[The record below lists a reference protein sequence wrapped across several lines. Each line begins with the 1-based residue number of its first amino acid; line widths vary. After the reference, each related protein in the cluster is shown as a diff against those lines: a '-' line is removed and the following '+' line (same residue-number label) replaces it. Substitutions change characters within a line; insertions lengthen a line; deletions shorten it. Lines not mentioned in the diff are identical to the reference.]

1 MSTLVQGPAPAA
13 KLPEAAPG
21 PLGTSFF
28 ASRRAV
34 LFLFA
39 FSAALYLGTAFYP
52 SLLDDADSSHAVVA
66 REMLTR
72 GDYVTMYMNGIRY
85 LMKAPLHY
93 WLVAFSYRL
102 FGQNAFAT
110 RLPVALSMIA
120 LVLLLYEFGRRFFT
134 ANAGFYAA
142 LVAASSVGMF
152 IFTRIMI
159 PEAIY
164 ALLFTAAFYLFLR
177 AWTRSLDQR
186 TGYWGAAAMIGL
198 AVLTRGLV
206 GLVFPAGVIGL
217 FVLLTGGWRRWRELR
232 LLSCALIVLAVALP
246 WHILAE
252 IRSPGFLWSFI
263 VNEHF
268 NRALG
273 TRWPPDYDAV
283 PLWLW
288 WVEHLAWFF
297 PWSVFVGFSLSQ
309 FVAIRRW
316 RALRTHEEQAR
327 VILFIWAALILVFF
341 SVVGGSRME
350 YYSFGA
356 WPAIAL
362 LLGLGLARAEEA
374 KQRSV
379 LRAQAAL
386 AICGVVIGAALLLL
400 AARSFQVQKQDIAT
414 LVTTH
419 ENDFYRVSMAHIFDL
434 TPQAFADL
442 RVPATLAGLAFAGA
456 FGFAWILR
464 RKRRTLGAALA
475 MAAGMA
481 IFFAAAN
488 IAYGAFQPL
497 LSSRQL
503 ADKIGGYLRPQD
515 QVAIYGDFD
524 DTSSIAFYTRRRVW
538 IYDGLVNNLVFGSK
552 YPDAP
557 HIFLNDADFAAL
569 WKQPERVFLVIPE
582 LQRGVALP
590 KLEAEGAWV
599 FAQLG
604 GKIVLSN
611 QPITPADPKL
621 TAAK

>member
-1 MSTLVQGPAPAA
+1 MPARNR
-13 KLPEAAPG
+13 PEAELRSPSV
-21 PLGTSFF
+21 PFF
-28 ASRRAV
+28 ARRAAII
-34 LFLFA
+34 FLFC
-39 FSAALYLGTAFYP
+39 FSAALYLGTSFYP
-52 SLLDDADSSHAVVA
+52 SLLDDADASHAIVA

-93 WLVAFSYRL
+93 WLVAFAYRI

-120 LVLLLYEFGRRFFT
+120 LVLLLYEFGRRFFDHKV
-134 ANAGFYAA
+134 GFYAA
-142 LVAASSVGMF
+142 LICASSVGMF

-164 ALLFTAAFYLFLR
+164 ALLFTGTFYLFLR
-177 AWTRSLDQR
+177 AWTGSLDQR
-186 TGYWGAAAMIGL
+186 TGYWGAAALIGL
-198 AVLTRGLV
+198 AVLARGLI
-206 GLVFPAGVIGL
+206 GLVFPAGVIVL
-217 FVLLTGGWRRWRELR
+217 FISLTGGWRRRRELR
-232 LLSCALIVLAVALP
+232 LISCTAIVLAIALP

-252 IRSPGFLWSFI
+252 MRSPGFLWSFI

-288 WVEHLAWFF
+288 WSEHLAWFF
-297 PWSVFVGFSLSQ
+297 PWSVFLGFAMKL
-309 FVAIRRW
+309 FVPFRRW
-316 RALRTHEEQAR
+316 RALSTPEEQAR
-327 VILFIWAALILVFF
+327 IFAFIWAAFILIFF
-341 SVVGGSRME
+341 SIVRGSRME

-362 LLGLGLARAEEA
+362 LLGLGLARAEESR
-374 KQRSV
+374 KRRSLV
-379 LRAQAAL
+379 RVQAAL
-386 AICGVVIGAALLLL
+386 AVCGLVLGLALLFLV
-400 AARSFQVQKQDIAT
+400 AKSFQVQKQDIAS

-442 RVPATLAGLAFAGA
+442 RIPATLAGLAFAGA
-456 FGFAWILR
+456 FGIAWIMR
-464 RKRRTLGAALA
+464 RRGRAFGAALA

-481 IFFAAAN
+481 VFFAAAD

-503 ADKIGGYLRPQD
+503 ADRINEYLRPQD

-524 DTSSIAFYTRRRVW
+524 DTSSVAFYTQRRVW
-538 IYDGLVNNLVFGSK
+538 IYNGLVNNLVFGSK

-557 HIFLNDADFAAL
+557 KIFLNDDTFPSL
-569 WKQPERVFLVIPE
+569 WKQPQRVFLVIPE
-582 LQRGVALP
+582 LQRGNAIARLKP
-590 KLEAEGAWV
+590 DGAWM
-599 FAQLG
+599 FARLG
-604 GKIVLSN
+604 GKIVLTN
-611 QPITPADPKL
+611 QPVTPTEPKL
-621 TAAK
+621 E